1 MLRIFWGM
9 ILGSMTT
16 MVLLGGA
23 SAADQVIANSQALYL
38 DHLNRFDTPTTLTL
52 LTMVGLSFGALALWP
67 DKSALDSEKFIKHLR
82 RHC

>member
-9 ILGSMTT
+9 ILGSITT

-23 SAADQVIANSQALYL
+23 SAADQVIANSKALYL
-38 DHLNRFDTPTTLTL
+38 DHLNRLDTPTTLTL
-52 LTMVGLSFGALALWP
+52 LAMVTLSLGALALWP
-67 DKSALDSEKFIKHLR
+67 TKPIMEPEKVIKHLR

>member
-38 DHLNRFDTPTTLTL
+38 DHLNRLDTPTTLTPPHPAVL
-52 LTMVGLSFGALALWP
+52 DPTLWW
-67 DKSALDSEKFIKHLR
+67 R
-82 RHC
+82 

>member
-38 DHLNRFDTPTTLTL
+38 DHLNRLDTPTTLTL
-52 LTMVGLSFGALALWP
+52 LTMVGLSLGVLALWP
-67 DKSALDSEKFIKHLR
+67 DKSALNSEKFIKHLR